1 MKSNDKNQKR
11 REIQLENLK
20 KAYKNAV
27 ERGDLTKS
35 QAKTLL
41 KSLMEDYKKQMEEN
55 R

>member
-11 REIQLENLK
+11 REMELENLK

-27 ERGDLTKS
+27 ERGDLKKS
-35 QAKTLL
+35 QAKKLL
-41 KSLMEDYKKQMEEN
+41 KSALEDYKKQTEEN

>member
-11 REIQLENLK
+11 REMELKNLK

-35 QAKTLL
+35 QTKKLL
-41 KSLMEDYKKQMEEN
+41 KSLMEDYKKQVEEN